1 MAKKKPS
8 AFDEFSTDSPAATV
22 DALAETVES
31 ICVPNVFPILN
42 NQPYRIAIIG
52 DFPGK
57 ADIHHRKPFCRQGT
71 PEYPYSGSIG
81 AKLEEKLSQ
90 AGVARDA
97 CFIGTIC
104 QFSEHQDYL
113 DKKIDLNQPKIQESL
128 ATLTTDLE
136 KYNPNVCLLL
146 GRAALYAAKGT
157 TNIDAWRGSVFISD
171 VPGPFYGRKCIATNH
186 PRVCQAQYS
195 LMPLLTFDIAKVA
208 KEGRTPTFVPPVR
221 NLRINLT
228 AQETVDELIKIKQTK
243 PKIALDIEGYVD
255 AMSCLSISP
264 DPSYAFIVVLANKNN
279 TNYWDNEDDELR
291 IWRALADVLED
302 SSILKVLQNSL
313 YDRFVLQYS
322 YGLIVRGVVDD
333 TMLRHWELYCE
344 FEKNLGFQCSIYTQE
359 PYYKQERKDPDL
371 DTFHRYCCRDSAVTL
386 EINERLS
393 KFLQPSQDAHYR
405 FNVALLNPLMYM
417 ENRGIL
423 YDKPAAEAC
432 LKIVEEH
439 LAVLQSK
446 LDSLTGKGCPT
457 YESLH
462 ELLAK
467 VQEVMCYKKDRE
479 QPKKDYVEIYPRIR
493 QMLATCVAEGR
504 QPSTT
509 ELNYIS
515 VESDFSMNIRAPM
528 FREYLYGPLG
538 LPEQRKKNDRDEWVI
553 TADYE
558 ALLKLQKIKPT
569 EVVDLAIQIG
579 VLRTRSQMLGIS
591 ADADGRVRC
600 GYNVVG
606 TETGR
611 LTCYT
616 SPTGSGYNLQTIPDK
631 DKSKPDG
638 HPLREGMRHLFKA
651 DPGYHMFQCDLSGAD
666 GWTIGANLAALG
678 DRTMLDDLRAK
689 IKPAAKICYMLR
701 HGNNSLLGKSREEQ
715 KELLKEIKKE
725 DWDYF
730 ACKQGI
736 WGTCYL
742 MGHDTLIKVIAI
754 QSEGKMW
761 LSKKEVADFQNAV
774 FSAYKVKLWQDWM
787 QRKLSTKPE
796 LVACNG
802 FKRRFFARPN
812 EALGQALSHEPQVIT
827 TYATNQA
834 MHKLWRDP
842 ENRIINQSDSVGIS
856 NANRCRLR
864 IEPLHQVHDALI
876 GQFKI
881 EDTSWA
887 VDRIK
892 SYFDNPVV
900 VAGIKLIIPFEGNYG
915 ESWGNLNAGTI

>member
-1 MAKKKPS
+1 MAKKKRS
-8 AFDEFSTDSPAATV
+8 AFDEFSTDTPSADP
-22 DALAETVES
+22 LAQPVQVEES
-31 ICVPNVFPILN
+31 VHVPNQFPITH

-52 DFPGK
+52 DFPGR
-57 ADIHHRKPFCRQGT
+57 ADIFHKRHFCRQGT
-71 PEYPYSGSIG
+71 PTHPYSGSAG
-81 AKLEEKLSQ
+81 AKLDEKLSQ
-90 AGVARDA
+90 AGISRDA
-97 CFIGTIC
+97 CFVGAVC
-104 QFSEHQDYL
+104 QHSGYEHL
-113 DKKIDLNQPKIQESL
+113 MDKKIDLSHAQLQSDL
-128 ATLTTDLE
+128 QTLTAELE
-136 KYNPNVCLLL
+136 KYNPNLCLLL
-146 GRAALYAAKGT
+146 GRAALYVAKGT
-157 TNIDAWRGSVFISD
+157 ANIDAWRGSVFFSD
-171 VPGPFYGRKCIATNH
+171 VPGPFYGRKCIVSHH
-186 PRVCQAQYS
+186 PRICMAQYS
-195 LMPLLTFDIAKVA
+195 LIPLLAFDIMKAAKQG
-208 KEGRTPTFVPPVR
+208 KTPTFVPPNR
-221 NLRINLT
+221 NLRINLSV
-228 AQETVDELIKIKQTK
+228 QETIEELNKIKQTK
-243 PKIALDIEGYVD
+243 PTIAIDIEGYVD
-255 AMSCLSISP
+255 AMSCISIAPSP
-264 DPSYAFIVVLANKNN
+264 DYAFIVPIAHKNN
-279 TNYWDNEDDELR
+279 DNYYDTLDDETS
-291 IWRALADVLED
+291 IWRALADILED
-302 SSILKVLQNSL
+302 PSIHKVLQNSL

-322 YGLIVRGVVDD
+322 YGLVVQGVVDD

-344 FEKNLGFQCSIYTQE
+344 FEKNLGFQCSVYTDE
-359 PYYKQERKDPDL
+359 PYYKQDRKDPDI

-386 EINERLS
+386 EINQKIS
-393 KFLQPSQDAHYR
+393 KYLTPAQDAHYR
-405 FNVALLNPLMYM
+405 FNVSLLNPLLYM

-423 YDKPAAEAC
+423 YDKPAADAC

-446 LDSLTGKGCPT
+446 LDSLTGKGCPS
-457 YESLH
+457 YQSLH
-462 ELLAK
+462 ELLEK
-467 VQEVMCYKKDRE
+467 VQDVMCYKRDKS
-479 QPKKDYVEIYPRIR
+479 QPKKDYVEIYPRIK
-493 QMLATCVAEGR
+493 QILSDCVAQNR
-504 QPSTT
+504 QPTVT

-515 VESDFSMNIRAPM
+515 VESDFSMNIRSPM
-528 FREYLYGPLG
+528 FRDFLYGPYG
-538 LPEQRKKNDRDEWVI
+538 LPEQTKKNKDTGEISV

-558 ALLKLQKIKPT
+558 ALLKLQKIRPT

-591 ADADGRVRC
+591 ADSDGRVRC

-761 LSKKEVADFQNAV
+761 LSKKEVTDFQNAV

-796 LVACNG
+796 LIACNG
-802 FKRRFFARPN
+802 FKRRFFSRAN

-834 MHKLWRDP
+834 MYKLWRDS
-842 ENRIINQSDSVGIS
+842 ENRIGNK
-856 NANRCRLR
+856 LR

-876 GQFKI
+876 VQSRQ
-881 EDTSWA
+881 EDLQWTMN
-887 VDRIK
+887 K
-892 SYFDNPVV
+892 LKQYFHNEVI
-900 VAGIKLIIPFEGNYG
+900 VAGIKLIIPFEGNWG
-915 ESWGNLNAGTI
+915 DSWGTLNEPVV